1 MNAVLCSWM
10 DSGKERSEGTSDLR
24 GQDDRENGASEM
36 WAWCCV
42 LSFVT
47 FFFSIFAGKNLP
59 DKVKC
64 DS

>member
-36 WAWCCV
+36 
-42 LSFVT
+42 
-47 FFFSIFAGKNLP
+47 
-59 DKVKC
+59 
-64 DS
+64 